1 MSKRIAIL
9 LALALCRMEAQVG
22 TQGSILGTVV
32 DPSGGV
38 IVGANVT
45 AVQLE
50 TGFKRTGTTDSGGN
64 FELVALPIG
73 PYSVTITA
81 NGMQTWVLDRMDLTV
96 GARVRISPTLQPGAV
111 QQQVTVEAKAG
122 ILQTENSSMSTT
134 IQVTPFL
141 DWPLA
146 VRNPISLVELVPGMR
161 YDGVSGPEQGA
172 YLHGNGLR
180 SNAANFKL
188 DGVSSNAA
196 MDEGAMTMPIVD
208 DIAEM
213 NVQTSSFSAE
223 YGRDPIQVTLVTKSG
238 TNDFHGSA
246 WEYFKNDALNARNA
260 FALTTPRLRFNQFG
274 GNIGG
279 PIKRDKTFFFGSF
292 QATLN
297 PGQTLYNSVA
307 ATSAMLNGDLSSIKT
322 PIKDPLTGEPFAGNI
337 IPASRI
343 NPSSNFFVPYLPQAN
358 SGNLFRALAANFVNT
373 YEDTVRLDHYLTSAQ
388 RIYVRWVRDNFRAQ
402 TPQYLPS
409 YIYNNNTDQD
419 NVGVNYTWTIRPN
432 MLLTATAGYIRS
444 DNSFTSPE
452 IGKTNYAEKAGIQGI
467 PTAGR
472 ENNIG
477 LPAIAIT
484 GFAGITEPFGVN
496 GALWSRVQDGSVE
509 LHILKGTHSIGLGYE
524 LQNRQVYGAHGST
537 YSQGLF
543 NFNGQYS
550 GNSLADFLLGYTSSS
565 TVNLPLAQFGVNAAP
580 YSGIYIADSWR
591 VQPRLTLN
599 IGLRYEYWHPM
610 SFVAGNTATFDPQI
624 GKVVAGE
631 NDNGKVDLTHQPIAA
646 ALGAATQN
654 LWVPASQVPGVP
666 NDLYPARGH
675 LEPRVGFVWQPFG
688 FTDLVIRSAYG
699 IFENSLVG
707 NRSAS
712 TIGAIPFFSIQTQTL
727 SAAQPVAWNNLWS
740 ASPNAFV
747 TPSVNYTAGLGI
759 DTARTQEWNFSIQ
772 KALWWKSALT
782 VSYVG
787 TKINGQPFGHSY
799 NDVPPGRYTNL
810 QASKPFP
817 SFGTVYT
824 LENGINTWYHAL
836 QVQWERR
843 FSSGLML
850 MFSYSFSKSMQNY
863 ANATGE
869 TSLITPFA
877 PVNYER
883 GPAAN
888 NNANNLKLAWVYDLP
903 FGRSRRWAT
912 HMNPV
917 LEGALGGWEFS
928 GYYGYVSGTPL
939 TITVP
944 GATLGNG
951 WNTRANVVGDP
962 GVGNPNASLWFNPSA
977 FAAPPAYQFGNSGIG
992 VVYGPPIHQANLALL
1007 KSFHFQEHRFI
1018 QIRAEANNAFNNVN
1032 LANPNVTF
1040 GTANFGSV
1048 LSASSAR
1055 VIQLG
1060 AKIVF

>member
-1 MSKRIAIL
+1 MSKRVVML
-9 LALALCRMEAQVG
+9 LALALCRLGAQVG
-22 TQGSILGTVV
+22 TQGSIVGTAV
-32 DPSGGV
+32 DQTGGV
-38 IVGANVT
+38 IVGATVT
-45 AVQLE
+45 AIQLE
-50 TGFKRTGTTDSGGN
+50 TGFKRTGITDSGGN

-73 PYSVTITA
+73 PYSVTVTA
-81 NGMQTWVLDRMDLTV
+81 PGMQTWVLDRMDLTV
-96 GARVRISPTLQPGAV
+96 GARVRVAPTLQPGAV
-111 QQQVTVEAKAG
+111 QQRVTVEANAE
-122 ILQTENSSMSTT
+122 ILQTENSSVSTT
-134 IQVTPFL
+134 IQVAPFL
-141 DWPLA
+141 NWPLA
-146 VRNPISLVELVPGMR
+146 VRNPVSLVELVPGMR

-172 YLHGNGLR
+172 YVHGNGMR

-238 TNDFHGSA
+238 TNEFHGSA
-246 WEYFKNDALNARNA
+246 WEYFRNDVLNARNA
-260 FALTTPRLRFNQFG
+260 FATSRPRLRYNQFG
-274 GNIGG
+274 GNFGG
-279 PIKRDKTFFFGSF
+279 PIKHDKTFFFGSF

-297 PGQTLYNSVA
+297 PGQTIYNSVA
-307 ATSAMLNGDLSSIKT
+307 ATPDMLNGNLSSIRT
-322 PIKDPLTGEPFAGNI
+322 PVKDPLGGKQFAGNV

-343 NPSSNFFVPYLPQAN
+343 NPASNFFVPYLPQAN
-358 SGNLFRALAANFVNT
+358 NGNLFQALASNFVNT
-373 YEDTVRLDHYLTSAQ
+373 YEDTVRLDHYLTSSQ
-388 RIYVRWVRDNFRAQ
+388 RIYVRWVRDNFRQQ

-409 YIYNNNTDQD
+409 YIWNNNTDQD
-419 NVGVNYTWTIRPN
+419 NIGLNYSWTIKPN
-432 MLLTATAGYIRS
+432 ILLTATAGYIHS
-444 DNSFTSPE
+444 DNDFSSPQ
-452 IGKTNYAEKAGIQGI
+452 IGKVNYSEKAGIQGI

-509 LHILKGTHSIGLGYE
+509 LRILKGTHSLGIGYE

-543 NFNGQYS
+543 NFNGQYT
-550 GNSLADFLLGYTSSS
+550 GNALGDYLLGYSSSS
-565 TVNLPLAQFGVNAAP
+565 TVNLPLAKFGVNAAP
-580 YSGIYIADSWR
+580 YSGIYVEDSWR
-591 VQPRLTLN
+591 AQPRLTFN
-599 IGLRYEYWHPM
+599 VGLRYEYWHSM
-610 SFVAGNTATFDPQI
+610 SFVAGNTATFNPQL

-631 NDNGKVDLTHQPIAA
+631 ENGQVNLTHQPIAA
-646 ALGAATQN
+646 ALGAATRN

-699 IFENSLVG
+699 IFQNSLVG

-727 SAAQPVAWNNLWS
+727 SASQLVDWRSIWA
-740 ASPNAFV
+740 ASPNSFV

-759 DTARTQEWNFSIQ
+759 DTAETQEWNFSLQ
-772 KALWWKSALT
+772 KALWWRSALT
-782 VSYVG
+782 VGYVG
-787 TKINGQPFGHSY
+787 TKINGQPYGHAY
-799 NDVPPGRYTNL
+799 NEVPPGRYTNL
-810 QASKPFP
+810 QAAKPYP
-817 SFGTVYT
+817 AFGTVYT
-824 LENGINTWYHAL
+824 LENGISTWYHAL

-843 FSSGLML
+843 FNNGVML
-850 MFSYSFSKSMQNY
+850 MASYSFSKSMQNY
-863 ANATGE
+863 AAATGE
-869 TSLITPFA
+869 TTLITPFA

-883 GPAAN
+883 GPAVN
-888 NNANNLKLAWVYDLP
+888 NSPQNLKLAWVYELP

-912 HMNPV
+912 HMNRA
-917 LEGALGGWEFS
+917 LESVLGGWEFS
-928 GYYGYVSGTPL
+928 GYYAYVSGTPL
-939 TITVP
+939 SIAVP

-951 WNTRANVVGDP
+951 WNTRANLVGDP
-962 GVGNPNASLWFNPSA
+962 HLDSPSATLWFNPKA
-977 FAAPPAYQFGNSGIG
+977 FAAPAAYQFGNSGIG

-1007 KSFHFQEHRFI
+1007 KAFYFREKSFI

-1032 LANPNVTF
+1032 LANPNVNF
-1040 GTANFGSV
+1040 GTTNFGSI

-1060 AKIVF
+1060 ARIVF